1 MPRFVDELSDDDSDD
16 SGGDSDQYQLIQW
29 FPSDLPKQPERQ
41 QQENSDE
48 WILNNPV
55 VVTDVTVDD
64 LTVTM
69 VESQRPEGFFR
80 TPVDSNWIIVYAYL
94 HRKHTHGPMEGLRV
108 CLYASWVDSDR
119 SLGSIPF
126 LAAFRFPWL
135 SLVSMRCLKI
145 MHQQRE
151 TWPLCLVSCSS
162 LEFYA

>member
-64 LTVTM
+64 LTVPM

-80 TPVDSNWIIVYAYL
+80 TPVDSN
-94 HRKHTHGPMEGLRV
+94 
-108 CLYASWVDSDR
+108 
-119 SLGSIPF
+119 
-126 LAAFRFPWL
+126 
-135 SLVSMRCLKI
+135 
-145 MHQQRE
+145 
-151 TWPLCLVSCSS
+151 
-162 LEFYA
+162 